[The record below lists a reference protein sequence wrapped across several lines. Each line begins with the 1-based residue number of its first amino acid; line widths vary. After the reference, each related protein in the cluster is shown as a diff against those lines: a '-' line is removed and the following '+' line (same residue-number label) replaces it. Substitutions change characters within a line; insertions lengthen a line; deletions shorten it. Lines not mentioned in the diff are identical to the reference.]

1 MDEDMNKW
9 DDGTHEI
16 GQIPCGSG
24 QCMNKKM
31 LATKRSWI
39 KENWT
44 WIDENRTSW
53 QSYGKCQTPL
63 WKLP

>member
-24 QCMNKKM
+24 Q
-31 LATKRSWI
+31 
-39 KENWT
+39 
-44 WIDENRTSW
+44 
-53 QSYGKCQTPL
+53 
-63 WKLP
+63 

>member
-31 LATKRSWI
+31 LATKRSRI

-44 WIDENRTSW
+44 
-53 QSYGKCQTPL
+53 
-63 WKLP
+63 